1 MCELSNKYACSYSSG
16 KRSRHRPVT
25 RGTAGEA
32 RTRRRRPSSSLD
44 PPSAEYLLFFR
55 FTFPHLYLLD
65 TSNEGSAECSPPAM
79 DGTESPAAG
88 GQPRVEKR
96 ETRSTERRPPSS
108 ARAAERLPYAVRPP
122 LATNNVGWG
131 RNRMHPHEK

>member
-88 GQPRVEKR
+88 GQPRTGEERDMKHRTATAKLRPGRR
-96 ETRSTERRPPSS
+96 ETTVRRTS
-108 ARAAERLPYAVRPP
+108 ATCDEQCRLG
-122 LATNNVGWG
+122 T
-131 RNRMHPHEK
+131 K